1 MDNTKKRNLILVGG
15 ILIGIAFVLSLII
28 YGPLIEQE
36 AQYSYKVWKTPNAV
50 AGASDLNTLANL
62 EGNPEE
68 YTLVIPK
75 IDANAAIVENVD
87 PFNAAEYQLK
97 LTQGI
102 AHAKGSAQPGEVGNV
117 FLFAHS
123 SDNPINA
130 SRYNAVFFLLNK
142 LEPDDKIYIFRDG
155 EKFEYSVQE
164 KKVVKP
170 EQVEYIQGNKVEKQ
184 LTLMTCWPAGTNFG
198 RLLVIAELNEKLI

>member
-1 MDNTKKRNLILVGG
+1 MNNTKRRNLILVGS
-15 ILIGIAFVLSLII
+15 ILVGIAFVLSLII
-28 YGPLIEQE
+28 YEPLIRQE
-36 AQYSYKVWKTPNAV
+36 VQYGYKTWKTPNAV

-62 EGNPEE
+62 EVNPEE

-75 IDANAAIVENVD
+75 IDANAVIVENVD

-97 LTQGI
+97 LTKGV
-102 AHAKGSAQPGEVGNV
+102 AHAKGSAQPGEMGNV

-142 LEPDDKIYIFRDG
+142 LEPGDKIYIFREG

-170 EQVEYIQGNKVEKQ
+170 EQVEYIQGNTVEKQ

-198 RLLVIAELNEKLI
+198 RLLIIAEQS